1 MEVLATS
8 ELSVE
13 VGIPVRPASAHA
25 AHPADPEA
33 FCLGALL

>member
-8 ELSVE
+8 EVNVE
-13 VGIPVRPASAHA
+13 VGIPVRSASAHP
-25 AHPADPEA
+25 AHPSDSEA